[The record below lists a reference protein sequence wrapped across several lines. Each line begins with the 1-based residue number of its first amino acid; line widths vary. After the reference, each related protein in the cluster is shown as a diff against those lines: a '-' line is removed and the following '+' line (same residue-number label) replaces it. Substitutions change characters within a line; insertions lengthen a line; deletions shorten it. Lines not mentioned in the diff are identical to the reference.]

1 MDLKETPFLKIPI
14 LQPRV
19 TMEKGNNGVIYIKSL
34 DNLDPYPERLTERLI
49 KWANEIP
56 ENTFIGQRDEN
67 EAWRRLTYGEA
78 YAKVQAVGQ
87 YLLQKEVSTE
97 RPVIM
102 MSSNTIEYAIMKLAC
117 MHIGIP
123 FSPISP
129 AYATKSKDYGKLKH
143 CVELLTPGLIFV
155 EDGKAFEKPL
165 EVVANGVSVLAVN
178 NVFTEYDSFNDALAT
193 SITSEVELAYSKV
206 TSDSIAKILFTS
218 GSTGK
223 PKGVI
228 NTHGNMLHNAQQNVQ
243 TFPFMANGGF
253 HIISWLP
260 WNHTFGGNSDF
271 GLTLFN
277 GGSLH
282 IDDGNPTPKGIQKT
296 VRNLRDIAPTIF
308 YNVPKGFEEILPY
321 LKEDKELCSHIFSR
335 LKMFFYAGASM
346 PQHVWDGLE
355 QLAYDTIGKRL
366 FIATGL
372 GMTEASPS
380 ALFNTEFNSVPGRL
394 GVPVPELE
402 VKLVPDEDKMEARF
416 KGKNLTPG
424 YWRNPEVTANA
435 FDEEGFYKTGDA
447 IKIIDMNDISK
458 GMLFNGRIAEN
469 FKLASGT
476 WVNVG
481 QLRAKMIKEG
491 NGLLVDA
498 VITGHDRNYIGAI
511 AIPEMNY
518 CRNLAEL
525 PESASIKEVVQHS
538 KVIEAL
544 KNVLKSLGLKSTG
557 SSTHI
562 KKTLFADFELSLD
575 KGEITDKG
583 SINQRAI
590 LRHRDYIV
598 QKIYKEELNQNILQY
613 QKEEKK
619 SSIK

>member
-1 MDLKETPFLKIPI
+1 MELKSTPI
-14 LQPRV
+14 LEISILEPRV
-19 TMEKGNNGVIYIKSL
+19 TMTPGDDGVIYIKSQ
-34 DNLDPYPERLTERLI
+34 DKLDPYPKRLTDRLVN
-49 KWANEIP
+49 WAYEIP
-56 ENTFIGQRDEN
+56 THTFLGQREEN
-67 EAWRRLTYGEA
+67 GDWRRLTYGA
-78 YAKVQAVGQ
+78 AFAKAQAIGQ
-87 YLLQKEVSTE
+87 YLLQKEVSKE
-97 RPVIM
+97 CPVVM
-102 MSSNTIEYAIMKLAC
+102 MSSNSIEYAIMKLAC
-117 MHIGIP
+117 MHVGIP

-143 CVELLTPGLIFV
+143 CINLLTPGLIFV
-155 EDGKAFEKPL
+155 EDGVAFEKPMK
-165 EVVANGVSVLAVN
+165 ETAEGVSILAVH
-178 NVFTEYDSFNDALAT
+178 NVLEDQDDFNDAVNT
-193 SITSEVELAYSKV
+193 TVTKEVENAFAKI
-206 TSDSIAKILFTS
+206 TGDTIAKILFTS
-218 GSTGK
+218 GSTGM

-228 NTHGNMLHNAQQNVQ
+228 NTHGNMLHNAQQTVQ

-282 IDDGNPTPKGIQKT
+282 IDDGNPTPKGIAKT
-296 VRNLRDIAPTIF
+296 IRNLREVAPTIF

-321 LKEDKELCSHIFSR
+321 LKEDKELSKHVFSR

-416 KGKNLTPG
+416 RGKNLTPG
-424 YWRNPEVTANA
+424 YWRNPEATAKA
-435 FDEEGFYKTGDA
+435 FDEEGYYKTGDA
-447 IKIIDMNDISK
+447 VKIIDPNDISK

-469 FKLASGT
+469 FKLVSGT

-481 QLRAKMIKEG
+481 VVKAGLIKQG
-491 NGLLVDA
+491 DGLIVDA
-498 VITGHDRNYIGAI
+498 VITGHDKTYISAI
-511 AIPEMNY
+511 VIPELNF
-518 CRNLAEL
+518 CRKLADL
-525 PESASIKEVVQHS
+525 PASASIKDIVQHPS
-538 KVIEAL
+538 VKNALQKVINE
-544 KNVLKSLGLKSTG
+544 LGAKSTG
-557 SSTHI
+557 SSTCI
-562 KKTLFADFELSLD
+562 RKAIYADFELSGD
-575 KGEITDKG
+575 KGEVTDKG
-583 SINQRAI
+583 SVNQRAI
-590 LRHRDYIV
+590 LRNRKEVAELLYQEQVSKEVILYERNYIV
-598 QKIYKEELNQNILQY
+598 R
-613 QKEEKK
+613 KK
-619 SSIK
+619 